1 MKKLLL
7 SIFVL
12 LIGFSNSFATHNRA
26 GEITYR
32 YIGTPLLPYNY
43 EITITTYTEWVGP
56 SGTDKCDLNVHFGDG
71 DTAIAPR
78 VNGSTSALCDF
89 PIRDGILINSSTRW
103 NVYVTTHNYDG
114 PGNYIITMED
124 PNRNADVCNIPSSVD
139 KSFFLRSEL
148 VISPFLVQNNSPI
161 LLNPPLD
168 DACIGECFEHN
179 PGAVDPDGD
188 SLYYSLSICY
198 ANGAPILGWSFPPN
212 MNSSSIDPLRGDLLW
227 CSPITPC
234 QVNGEYNIA
243 ILIKEYRLLPG
254 TNIRYYIGSILRD
267 MQITVIDCNNDAP
280 LISDVNDTCVLAG
293 SNLNFGITASDAQAN
308 TLSITATGGPLLPTE
323 TPPATF
329 TSVSGIGT
337 ASGTFNWNPSCSQIQ
352 LSPYLVTFKATDG
365 DPATPL
371 VNFESVFIRVIAPP
385 PTGLTATPSGSS
397 IILNWIYP
405 ICDSTGT
412 NPLRKFLIYRKNVCD
427 PWSPGPCETGV
438 PSYTGYTLIGTV
450 NYTFTTFTDNNGG
463 AGLTNGVDYSYIV
476 VAYYLDGS
484 QSIASD
490 NVCAQLVRDVPIITN
505 VSVITTNTSTGTIWT
520 HWVKPV
526 GDAGNLDTIVNPPPY
541 EYRLMKAPGFNP
553 PAASYIT
560 EASYTYPS
568 FSAMTDTGFVSTGI
582 NTDTEKWT
590 YKVEFYS
597 NGFLKGSTQTASSV
611 FLSSTPADKQVN
623 LTWQHFVPW
632 NNYIYHIY
640 RETFPGS
647 TFFTKIDSTTALSYS
662 DTALLNEVEYCY
674 RILAIGEY
682 SDTTLPKPLFN
693 YSQIKCETPVDL
705 VPPCQPP
712 FDVVTD
718 CDVIQ
723 NTITWINPNTN
734 CTEQDAVQ
742 INIYFA
748 PTVNDPLQLIYSTTD
763 MTLTSYTLP
772 IYYFQGIPSIA
783 GCYAVTAVDSA
794 MIPNESPIVNKI
806 CVDNCPEY
814 ELPNVFTPNGDNKN
828 DFFTPLPNWRFVRD
842 VDIKIYDRWGLLMFE
857 TNDPNVLWDGTSKDT
872 KGKCTDGTYFYVCT
886 VNEIRIDG
894 IKPRVLK
901 GFVQLI
907 NEGSNPAQ

>member
-7 SIFVL
+7 SILVL

-26 GEITYR
+26 GEITYK
-32 YIGTPLLPYNY
+32 YIGTPTNPYKY
-43 EITITTYTEWVGP
+43 RITVTTYTKWIGL
-56 SGTDKCDLNVHFGDG
+56 SGTDKCELTVLFGDG
-71 DTAIAPR
+71 DSAVAPR
-78 VNGSTSALCDF
+78 VNGLSLNCPSTA
-89 PIRDGILINSSTRW
+89 DGELLTSDTRY
-103 NVYVTTHNYDG
+103 NVYETEHNYAG
-114 PGNYIITMED
+114 PGNYFITMED
-124 PNRNADVCNIPSSVD
+124 PNRNGDVCNIPDSEN

-168 DACIGECFEHN
+168 EACIGECFEHN
-179 PGAVDPDGD
+179 PGASDPDGD

-212 MNSSSIDPLRGDLLW
+212 MSAGSIDPFRGDLLW
-227 CSPITPC
+227 CSPPTPC
-234 QVNGEYNIA
+234 QLNGEYNIA

-267 MQITVIDCNNDAP
+267 MQITVIACSNTAP
-280 LISDVNDTCVLAG
+280 LISEINDTCVLAG
-293 SNLNFGITASDAQAN
+293 SNLNFTVNASDAQSN
-308 TLSITATGGPLLPTE
+308 VLTLSATGGPLLPTE
-323 TPPATF
+323 TPPASF
-329 TSVSGIGT
+329 ISSPSVST
-337 ASGTFNWNPSCSQIQ
+337 VSGVFNWNPTCSQIQ
-352 LSPYLVTFKATDG
+352 LLPYLVTFKVDDG
-365 DPATPL
+365 GIPTAL

-385 PTGLTATPSGSS
+385 PTGLTAVPSGTSM
-397 IILNWIYP
+397 ILNWNYP
-405 ICDSTGT
+405 FCDSTGS
-412 NPLRKFLIYRKNVCD
+412 NPLRKFFIYRKNVCD

-438 PSYTGYTLIGTV
+438 PSYTGYSLIGTV
-450 NYTFTTFTDNNGG
+450 NYATTTFIDNNGG

-484 QSIASD
+484 QSLASD

-505 VSVITTNTSTGTIWT
+505 VSVMTTNSSTGTIWT
-520 HWVKPV
+520 HWVKPI
-526 GDAGNLDTIVNPPPY
+526 GNAGNLDTIVNPPPY
-541 EYRLMKAPGFNP
+541 EYRLMKAPGFTTVFT
-553 PAASYIT
+553 A

-568 FSAMTDTGFVSTGI
+568 FSAMTDTGFVSTALNTEGI
-582 NTDTEKWT
+582 PYT

-597 NGFLKGSTQTASSV
+597 NGIFKGSTQTASSV
-611 FLSSTPADKQVN
+611 FLSSTPGDKLVN
-623 LTWQHFVPW
+623 LTWEHFVPW
-632 NNYIYHIY
+632 NNYLYEVF
-640 RETFPGS
+640 RETSPGS
-647 TFFTKIDSTTALSYS
+647 GTFTSIATTTALSYA
-662 DTALLNEVEYCY
+662 DTGLVNEVEYCY

-682 SDTTLPKPLFN
+682 SDTTLPKPLRN

-718 CDVIQ
+718 CNVIQ
-723 NTITWINPNTN
+723 NTITWINPNTT
-734 CTEQDAVQ
+734 CAEKDAVQ

-748 PTVNDPLQLIYSTTD
+748 PTVDDPLQLIYSTTD
-763 MTLTSYTLP
+763 MSLTSYTLP
-772 IYYFQGIPSIA
+772 IYYYEGIPSIA
-783 GCYAVTAVDSA
+783 GCYVVTAVDSA
-794 MIPNESPIVNKI
+794 IIPNESPIVNKI

-814 ELPNVFTPNGDNKN
+814 ELPNVFTPNGDDKN
-828 DFFTPLPNWRFVRD
+828 DFFTPLPNWRFVKD

-872 KGKCTDGTYFYVCT
+872 KGKSTDGTYFYVCT

-894 IKPRVLK
+894 IRPRILK